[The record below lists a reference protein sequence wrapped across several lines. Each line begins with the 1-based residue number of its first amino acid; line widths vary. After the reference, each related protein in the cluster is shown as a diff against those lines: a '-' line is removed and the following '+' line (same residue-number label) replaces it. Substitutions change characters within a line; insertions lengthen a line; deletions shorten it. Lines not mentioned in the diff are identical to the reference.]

1 MLGTVIAAPIFSADY
16 QTGLSSCAIFGDTAY
31 RISYATCTS
40 AAAIAGTASVK
51 HTAREATNATI
62 FLQETVCVQYF
73 ATHSS
78 PLLGYAVC

>member
-1 MLGTVIAAPIFSADY
+1 MQKGRIYSLINQQRQFLPIEILKA
-16 QTGLSSCAIFGDTAY
+16 
-31 RISYATCTS
+31 